1 MDNVH
6 YIVHRKVPKTATGFS
21 SLMVRLTNGISS
33 ETDSSLLT
41 LLVCTLVTFFKM
53 VCSLMTLF
61 ERAILTFCTFD
72 SDDLLG
78 IPIAIRLDFESP
90 K

>member
-21 SLMVRLTNGISS
+21 SLMVRLTGSPQRLIA
-33 ETDSSLLT
+33 LLK
-41 LLVCTLVTFFKM
+41 LFACTLVTFFKM

-61 ERAILTFCTFD
+61 ERAILTFG